1 MKAISLDLLHK
12 CTRILSTLILDIL
25 CRSQLHICIFLCLFP
40 SVLHIICHNSHS
52 VRCSSQYY
60 CLFLNI
66 EHFHHEG
73 RILSARR
80 GVSHII
86 MHLKCLRLNCFSNS
100 VWFTSGLSGGGCEFD
115 SVCIQLFQ
123 MTIFITRI

>member
-1 MKAISLDLLHK
+1 MYTHFVDFDIGYYTTAALNY
-12 CTRILSTLILDIL
+12 ILFAFS
-25 CRSQLHICIFLCLFP
+25 CVCFHLFIY
-40 SVLHIICHNSHS
+40 IICHNSHS

-123 MTIFITRI
+123 MTIYNKNIDTTV

>member
-1 MKAISLDLLHK
+1 MYTHFVDFDIGYTMPLSITYLHF
-12 CTRILSTLILDIL
+12 LVFVS
-25 CRSQLHICIFLCLFP
+25 IC
-40 SVLHIICHNSHS
+40 SSYIICHNSHS

-123 MTIFITRI
+123 MTIYNKNIDTTV